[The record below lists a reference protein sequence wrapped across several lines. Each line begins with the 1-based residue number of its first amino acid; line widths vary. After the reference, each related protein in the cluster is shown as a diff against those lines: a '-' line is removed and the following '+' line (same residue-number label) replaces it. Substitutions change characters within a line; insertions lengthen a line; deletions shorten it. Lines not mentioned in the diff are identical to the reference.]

1 MAAQNTNNPTAD
13 KKIIGKLLLL
23 VVVMFGFGFALVP
36 LYDVFCDV
44 TGLNGK
50 TGDKVNFESAP
61 IVDDSRTIR
70 VTFLASLNENM
81 PWSFKPQQSFIDVHP
96 GVPTTINYIAKN
108 TSSKSMT
115 GQAVPSV
122 APGLA
127 AAYFQKTE
135 CFCFTQQELK
145 AGEEKLMPVTFIV
158 NSELNRSIG
167 EIVLS
172 YTFFTS
178 KEQKSDLSEP
188 VAVTLKHKSLSL
200 KKSDSSEYISRTLHA
215 LPSDVSR
222 PPLQLNQD
230 QIL

>member
-1 MAAQNTNNPTAD
+1 MTAQNENRSSQTGN
-13 KKIIGKLLLL
+13 KIIGKLLLL

-50 TGDKVNFESAP
+50 TGDKVSFSTAPVVDESRL
-61 IVDDSRTIR
+61 VK
-70 VTFLASLNENM
+70 VTFIASLNESM
-81 PWSFKPQQSFIDVHP
+81 PWKFKPQQTSVEVHP
-96 GVPTTINYIAKN
+96 GQPTTITYIATN
-108 TSSKSMT
+108 NASYTIT

-145 AGEEKLMPVTFIV
+145 PGEEKIMPVTFIV
-158 NSELNRSIG
+158 DSKLPEEMNELT
-167 EIVLS
+167 LS

-178 KEQKSDLSEP
+178 KESTQESSS
-188 VAVTLKHKSLSL
+188 SLA
-200 KKSDSSEYISRTLHA
+200 H
-215 LPSDVSR
+215 
-222 PPLQLNQD
+222 NQD
-230 QIL
+230 HKL